1 MAPTLPPFAPFPEA
15 PWRDHF
21 VPEEWQACLSLWIS
35 LAEAHLSLSKS
46 DFQSL
51 SVKDESLAKFL
62 TAFMRELASSGIGI
76 LGSSESAGI
85 LLRHGYI
92 LTTALLRT
100 SAPPSDVLQ
109 WEFLSDFSRVYGKK
123 RTSSVLGTTFKL
135 HTQPIETSLHGVKK
149 SLIIALDSGIKD
161 DLRIPEMRLKHLN
174 HLIHAS
180 PDVAA
185 LFMAGSDFLDGL
197 INCYKVMNPPLRKT
211 IIATAYLCLIGLTE
225 GESPKFSVLIDQ
237 LYSLKAAADAH
248 KAGPTSGND
257 SMVAELVTVTP
268 LLKQVQH
275 RLEQSGSTATRIKS
289 VITALEGF
297 KKPGGNVRPKRL
309 VKRKIDKGKA
319 VAGSEDDE
327 DLGALRVHQ
336 MSQISQ
342 IQDLFPDL
350 GSAFISKLLDE
361 YHDDTE
367 QVVAHLL
374 EDNLPPHLASADRTR
389 DLSPERTRRRR
400 SSLAPR
406 STPPLLPT
414 RHNVFD
420 DDDFDNLTVGV
431 SNLHFGKRDQE
442 KTADDMLKDRSTA
455 PNKAAILSALSA
467 FDADDDERDDTYDAA
482 DAGFT
487 VNDALADDADDQ
499 KRKDQV
505 EETLFNAFK
514 SDPKLFNRDSDTRR
528 SNYRMKLK
536 NDTGMTDE
544 AIEGWAVMLGRN
556 ASQLRNLEI
565 KYSAASTFTGQQT
578 VLASTS
584 WKASPGGSG
593 DEDSGQGSGGANAPR
608 GGFRGRGRGGRGRG
622 GGRGGNVAGATGEKG
637 TENARRNKEANK
649 SSRANHNR
657 RDGRARK
664 MARAG
669 FPG

>member
-1 MAPTLPPFAPFPEA
+1 MAPALPPFAPFPEA
-15 PWRDHF
+15 PWRDHIA
-21 VPEEWQACLSLWIS
+21 PEEWQSCLSLWVS
-35 LAEAHLSLSKS
+35 LSDAHLSLSKD
-46 DFQSL
+46 DFQRL
-51 SVKDESLAKFL
+51 SAKDESLTSFL
-62 TAFMRELASSGIGI
+62 VAFMRELASFGIGI
-76 LGSSESAGI
+76 LGSSESAAV
-85 LLRHGYI
+85 LLRYGYM
-92 LTTALLRT
+92 LTTALLEI
-100 SAPPSDVLQ
+100 SAPPSEILH
-109 WEFLSDFSRVYGKK
+109 WEFLSDFSRAYGKK
-123 RTSSVLGTTFKL
+123 RTSSVLTAAFKS
-135 HTQPIETSLHGVKK
+135 HTLPIETSLHGVKK
-149 SLIIALDSGIKD
+149 SLILALDSGIKD
-161 DLRIPEMRLKHLN
+161 DLRIPEARLKHLN

-180 PDVAA
+180 PDTAS
-185 LFMAGSDFLDGL
+185 LFMAGTDFLDGL
-197 INCYKVMNPPLRKT
+197 ISCYKIMNPPLRKT

-225 GESPKFSVLIDQ
+225 GDSPKFSVLIDE

-275 RLEQSGSTATRIKS
+275 RLEQSGSTTTRMKS
-289 VITALEGF
+289 VITALDGY

-309 VKRKIDKGKA
+309 VKRKIDKGKGVLA
-319 VAGSEDDE
+319 PEDDE
-327 DLGALRVHQ
+327 DLGMLRVHQ

-350 GSAFISKLLDE
+350 GSAFIAKLLDE
-361 YHDDTE
+361 YHNDTE

-406 STPPLLPT
+406 STPPQLPT

-420 DDDFDNLTVGV
+420 DDDLDNLSVGV
-431 SNLHFGKRDQE
+431 SNLHFGKRDQG

-499 KRKDQV
+499 KRKDV
-505 EETLFNAFK
+505 AEEILFNVYK

-556 ASQLRNLEI
+556 ASQLRSLEM
-565 KYSAASTFTGQQT
+565 KYSAANAFTSQQT
-578 VLASTS
+578 ALASTS

-593 DEDSGQGSGGANAPR
+593 AEEFGQESGGPNAR
-608 GGFRGRGRGGRGRG
+608 GGGRGRGRGRGRG
-622 GGRGGNVAGATGEKG
+622 GGRGGNVAGPTGEKG

-657 RDGRARK
+657 REGRARK